1 MNLVKKI
8 KFFAF
13 FRMSK
18 DRIEGVQID
27 PVVALKISNCF
38 NDDRAHEEERMV
50 III

>member
-8 KFFAF
+8 KISVF

-50 III
+50 NL

>member
-1 MNLVKKI
+1 
-8 KFFAF
+8 
-13 FRMSK
+13 MSK

-50 III
+50 NL